1 MMSAMMATFLIVTIS
16 ARDETRPPISF
27 ICSTISVFMVGG
39 FTAGMTSVC
48 CLSSG
53 SSVCSILT
61 ICLLLQTVHG
71 VLDDLEEL
79 VINMEPL
86 FVDHEPFVNVTI
98 LHPSRCCNPITHHL
112 YKVNEGHAI
121 NTSLTKVLRM
131 MSIDLIVMLD
141 SRLDLP
147 Q

>member
-71 VLDDLEEL
+71 VLDNLEEL
-79 VINMEPL
+79 IINMKPL
-86 FVDHEPFVNVTI
+86 FVDHESFVNVTV
-98 LHPSRCCNPITHHL
+98 LDSLCCCNPIAYHL
-112 YKVNEGHAI
+112 YKINEG
-121 NTSLTKVLRM
+121 
-131 MSIDLIVMLD
+131 
-141 SRLDLP
+141 
-147 Q
+147 